1 MLKKL
6 SLAAAVAA
14 ASLIASGNTYKV
26 NVLEDTTLNGKQI
39 KAGDYK
45 VALDGTT
52 ATLKH
57 GKEVVT
63 VPAHTE
69 QAQSKYQNTAIKYVN
84 NSIEEIHIG
93 GTTTKIVFTPEGSS
107 AAAGGS
113 NLN

>member
-45 VALDGTT
+45 VALEGTT
-52 ATLKH
+52 ATLKR
-57 GKEVVT
+57 GKDSVT
-63 VPAHTE
+63 VPAHVE
-69 QAQSKYQNTAIKYVN
+69 QSQSKYQNTAIKYVN

-93 GTTTKIVFTPEGSS
+93 GTTTKIVFTPEGGV
-107 AAAGGS
+107 AAGGS

>member
-6 SLAAAVAA
+6 SLAAVVAA
-14 ASLIASGNTYKV
+14 ASLIASSNTYKV
-26 NVLEDTTLNGKQI
+26 NVLENTSVNGKQI

-45 VALDGTT
+45 VALDGNT

-69 QAQSKYQNTAIKYVN
+69 QAPTKYQNTAIKYVN
-84 NSIEEIHIG
+84 NAIEEIHIG
-93 GTTTKIVFTPEGSS
+93 GTTTKIVFTPEAGGN
-107 AAAGGS
+107 AGGS